1 MKNVLKK
8 MQFIILS
15 IVVTFFVL
23 NVSGTGLVFIQA
35 ISLAK
40 MSTYKNAAICAGI
53 YAFVVN
59 PFLAVSGYF
68 SIKKIIKKYS
78 KQDYTDMEWA
88 FIRLDIIMTQ
98 LAAINMVFPL
108 AAAIY
113 RRMFTAVIGGI
124 FGRAAVSGII
134 FGMGVPLIIMLV
146 IVCFQGIYTKTGKQS
161 KCERQNTAAVENKK
175 KFAILFILAVF
186 MCTLAVTGIPLGN
199 KIIRIP
205 DFSEVLE
212 KKTNI
217 IKKNKD
223 YIEKIR
229 EYVENLNFEELTA
242 YGGQE
247 EKDEDFDVI
256 YREEKDYG
264 SLILNTQK
272 IMDEIGLKNKN
283 VIDPEGKIVVE
294 FDTKTYK
301 IRKISIS
308 IEYRRLG
315 YDVDVPVPS
324 RLVWYSPDYTNRS
337 FSWVVLD
344 ENWQIESPQY

>member
-1 MKNVLKK
+1 MQRISKKEGFILIGTIITFLITNVLCVLFEFI
-8 MQFIILS
+8 QTWLILEIEFHLIILLFLLN
-15 IVVTFFVL
+15 VFFV
-23 NVSGTGLVFIQA
+23 VYEYF
-35 ISLAK
+35 
-40 MSTYKNAAICAGI
+40 
-53 YAFVVN
+53 FVKR
-59 PFLAVSGYF
+59 L
-68 SIKKIIKKYS
+68 IERYS
-78 KQDYTDMEWA
+78 KWEYSDLEQA
-88 FIRLDIIMTQ
+88 LIKLDIILTQ
-98 LAAINMVFPL
+98 SAGIIMAFPL
-108 AAAIY
+108 ASCVN
-113 RRMFTAVIGGI
+113 RRYFSGMYGGI
-124 FGRAAVSGII
+124 GVFCVVTGMCMPLAV
-134 FGMGVPLIIMLV
+134 MLLAVV
-146 IVCFQGIYTKTGKQS
+146 IKDICPEIKMIL
-161 KCERQNTAAVENKK
+161 RKK
-175 KFAILFILAVF
+175 KEKQGKTENRGMTVILLVLTVF
-186 MCTLAVTGIPLGN
+186 MCAFTFAGSLLG
-199 KIIRIP
+199 KEMMRIP

-283 VIDPEGKIVVE
+283 VIEPEGKIVVE

-324 RLVWYSPDYTNRS
+324 RLAWYSPDYTNRS

-344 ENWQIESPQY
+344 ENWQIESPQS